1 MKGVACMKY
10 IPAIILFLV
19 IYSSAN
25 AQKGDSI
32 ALRDVDSIYLVYDE
46 PPEFPGGVDS
56 LLKYFSVSYRY
67 PPHENEWQ
75 GRVSVSFVINK
86 DGTVFDAKI
95 MRGDIPP
102 EIKKEVLRVLN
113 SMPPWKPGRHKGRIV
128 RVRYTVPFRIK

>member
-1 MKGVACMKY
+1 MKY

-67 PPHENEWQ
+67 SPRESEWQ
-75 GRVSVSFVINK
+75 GRVAVSFVINK
-86 DGTVFDAKI
+86 DGTVSDAKI
-95 MRGDIPP
+95 IRDNIPP
-102 EIKKEVLRVLN
+102 EIKKVLRVLN

-128 RVRYTVPFRIK
+128 RVRYNVPFRIK